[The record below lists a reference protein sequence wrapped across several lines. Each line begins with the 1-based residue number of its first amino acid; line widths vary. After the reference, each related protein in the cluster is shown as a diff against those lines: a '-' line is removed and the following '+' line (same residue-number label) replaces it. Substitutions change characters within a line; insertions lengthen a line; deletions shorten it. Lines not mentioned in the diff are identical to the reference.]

1 MEQKSAGPPVPGRAG
16 AVVLLANVGVRGPED
31 EVVLD
36 VEERVVGVAG
46 LELRAA
52 LGRDGLHAAASKAN
66 DIVAA
71 AAANDAAANLPAPA
85 AIGAPRSR
93 DPWHGTP
100 LDHLPVRNHLRVR
113 NS

>member
-1 MEQKSAGPPVPGRAG
+1 MW
-16 AVVLLANVGVRGPED
+16 VRGPED

-36 VEERVVGVAG
+36 VEDARPGLLAAERVVVVAG

-52 LGRDGLHAAASKAN
+52 LGRDGLHAVASKAN

-71 AAANDAAANLPAPA
+71 AAANDAAANLPLPAPA

-93 DPWHGTP
+93 ESWHGTP
-100 LDHLPVRNHLRVR
+100 PDHLRVR